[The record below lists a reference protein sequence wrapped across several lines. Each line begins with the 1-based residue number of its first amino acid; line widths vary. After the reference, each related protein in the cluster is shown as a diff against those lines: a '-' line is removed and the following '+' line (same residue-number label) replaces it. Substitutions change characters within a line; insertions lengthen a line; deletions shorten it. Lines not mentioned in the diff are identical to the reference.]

1 MWVLNL
7 VSLPTSQVS
16 LEESRDLPDPEEQVN
31 KLSLPHRP
39 SPVWPLSGTL
49 IHGPNIPG
57 SYAILLFTALDFTS
71 ITSHIHNW
79 ALFLLWLNLFILSGA
94 ISPLFSS
101 SIGYLLTWE
110 VHLSM
115 SYLFAFTWGSQGKS
129 TEAVCHSLLQWTAF
143 CQNSPPWPFCLWPYM
158 AWLRVSVS

>member
-39 SPVWPLSGTL
+39 SPVWPLSVTL

-57 SYAILLFTALDFTS
+57 SYAILLFT
-71 ITSHIHNW
+71 

-143 CQNSPPWPFCLWPYM
+143 CQNSPPWLVGLGWPYK
-158 AWLRVSVS
+158 AWLIVSLS